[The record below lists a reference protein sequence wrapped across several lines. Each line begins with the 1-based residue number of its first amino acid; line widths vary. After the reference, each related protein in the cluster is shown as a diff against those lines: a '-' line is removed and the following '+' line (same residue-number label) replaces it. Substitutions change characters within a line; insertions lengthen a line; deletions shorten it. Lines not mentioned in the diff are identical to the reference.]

1 LTSFGHSVTVRHNPT
16 RIARSDAVEAF
27 PAVHNFNLTS
37 AQPTLPQRSA
47 TMIMTVKKSYGV
59 LLALTLCLGTASV
72 LSAQDKSMESAP
84 PKVLNVVRE
93 VVKPGKGGAAH
104 ERTES
109 AFVRAMT
116 AAKATDHY
124 IALDSL
130 TGPSRTLF
138 LSGYDN
144 FAEWEKIQRAEQANA
159 TLSDALDR
167 AGQAD
172 GDLLQSYETSTYVLN
187 SAQSNAAADG
197 LAGARYFEIEVFGIK
212 PGHEA
217 DWDAAVK
224 LVIPALAKANPDDHW
239 AMYDRVYGGPFVAV
253 VMRPL
258 KSAAQIDQSFASDPK
273 FAAAMGEDGMKKLDE
288 LSASAMESHESNLF
302 VINPR
307 ISYVSAEMMAAD
319 PTFWKRAAAPAAEH
333 KKPAEKSAQ

>member
-1 LTSFGHSVTVRHNPT
+1 M
-16 RIARSDAVEAF
+16 
-27 PAVHNFNLTS
+27 
-37 AQPTLPQRSA
+37 
-47 TMIMTVKKSYGV
+47 TMKKSFGV
-59 LLALTLCLGTASV
+59 LLGLALCLGTASV
-72 LSAQDKSMESAP
+72 VAAQEKSMNNAP

-124 IALDSL
+124 FALDAL

-138 LSGYDN
+138 LSGYGN

-172 GDLLQSYETSTYVLN
+172 GDLLQSYELSTYVLN
-187 SAQSNAAADG
+187 PEQSNPGTDG
-197 LAGARYFEIEVFGIK
+197 LVGARYFEIEIFRIK
-212 PGHEA
+212 PGHESE
-217 DWDAAVK
+217 WDAAVK

-258 KSAAQIDQSFASDPK
+258 KSAAQIDQSFAADPK
-273 FAAAMGEDGMKKLDE
+273 FAAALGEDGMKKLNE
-288 LSASAMESHESNLF
+288 LSAASMESHESNLF

-307 ISYVSAEMMAAD
+307 ISYVSAEMIASD
-319 PTFWKRAAAPAAEH
+319 PTFWKRAAAPAAER
-333 KKPAEKSAQ
+333 KKPAEKPAQ

>member
-1 LTSFGHSVTVRHNPT
+1 MNM
-16 RIARSDAVEAF
+16 
-27 PAVHNFNLTS
+27 
-37 AQPTLPQRSA
+37 
-47 TMIMTVKKSYGV
+47 TMKKSFGV
-59 LLALTLCLGTASV
+59 LLALALCLGTASV
-72 LSAQDKSMESAP
+72 VAAQEKSMNNAP

-124 IALDSL
+124 IALDAI

-138 LSGYDN
+138 LSGYEN
-144 FAEWEKIQRAEQANA
+144 FAEWEKMQRAEQANA

-172 GDLLQSYETSTYVLN
+172 GDLLQSYDLSTYVLN
-187 SAQSNAAADG
+187 SDQSNPGADG
-197 LAGARYFEIEVFGIK
+197 LVGARFFEIEVFHIK
-212 PGHEA
+212 PGHES

-258 KSAAQIDQSFASDPK
+258 KSATQIDQSFASDPK
-273 FAAAMGEDGMKKLDE
+273 FAAALGEDGMKKLNE
-288 LSASAMESHESNLF
+288 LSASCMESHESNLF
-302 VINPR
+302 AINPR
-307 ISYVSAEMMAAD
+307 ISYVSAETMASD

-333 KKPAEKSAQ
+333 KKPEEKPAQ

>member
-1 LTSFGHSVTVRHNPT
+1 
-16 RIARSDAVEAF
+16 
-27 PAVHNFNLTS
+27 
-37 AQPTLPQRSA
+37 
-47 TMIMTVKKSYGV
+47 MIMTAKKAYGV
-59 LLALTLCLGTASV
+59 LLALTLCLGTATV
-72 LSAQDKSMESAP
+72 VSAQEKSMNTAP
-84 PKVLNVVRE
+84 PKILNVVRE

-124 IALDSL
+124 FALDAL

-138 LSGYDN
+138 LSGYDS
-144 FAEWEKIQRAEQANA
+144 FAELEKIQRAEQANA

-187 SAQSNAAADG
+187 TEQSNPGADG
-197 LAGARYFEIEVFGIK
+197 LKGARYFEIEVFQIK

-258 KSAAQIDQSFASDPK
+258 KSAAQIDQSFAADPK
-273 FAAAMGEDGMKKLDE
+273 FAAALGEDGMKKLNE
-288 LSASAMESHESNLF
+288 LSAASMESHESNLF

-307 ISYVSAEMMAAD
+307 ISYVGADMIASD
-319 PTFWKRAAAPAAEH
+319 PTFWKRATAAPAAEH
-333 KKPAEKSAQ
+333 KTPAEKPAQ

>member
-1 LTSFGHSVTVRHNPT
+1 M
-16 RIARSDAVEAF
+16 
-27 PAVHNFNLTS
+27 
-37 AQPTLPQRSA
+37 
-47 TMIMTVKKSYGV
+47 TMTKKKISGI
-59 LLALTLCLGTASV
+59 LLGLTLCLGTATV
-72 LSAQDKSMESAP
+72 ASAQEKSMNDAP

-124 IALDSL
+124 IALDAI

-138 LSGYDN
+138 LSGYEN
-144 FAEWEKIQRAEQANA
+144 FAEWEKVQHAEQANA

-172 GDLLQSYETSTYVLN
+172 GDLLQSYELSTYILN
-187 SAQSNAAADG
+187 PEQSNAGNDG
-197 LAGARYFEIEVFGIK
+197 LKGARFFEIEVFRIK

-258 KSAAQIDQSFASDPK
+258 KSASQIDQSFASDPK
-273 FAAAMGEDGMKKLDE
+273 FAAALGEDGMKKLNE
-288 LSASAMESHESNLF
+288 LSAACMESHESNLF

-307 ISYVSAEMMAAD
+307 ISYASAETVASD
-319 PTFWKRAAAPAAEH
+319 PTFWKSAATPAAER
-333 KKPAEKSAQ
+333 KKPAEKPAQ

>member
-1 LTSFGHSVTVRHNPT
+1 MNTN
-16 RIARSDAVEAF
+16 
-27 PAVHNFNLTS
+27 
-37 AQPTLPQRSA
+37 
-47 TMIMTVKKSYGV
+47 VKKSFGV
-59 LLALTLCLGTASV
+59 LLGLTFCLGTANV
-72 LSAQDKSMESAP
+72 ASAQEAAMDKAP

-124 IALDSL
+124 FALDSL
-130 TGPSRTLF
+130 SGPSRTLF
-138 LSGYDN
+138 LSGYDS
-144 FAEWEKIQRAEQANA
+144 FAALEKIQHEEQANS

-172 GDLLQSYETSTYVLN
+172 GELLQSYETSTYVLN
-187 SAQSNAAADG
+187 KEQSNPGTEG
-197 LAGARYFEIEVFGIK
+197 LVGARYFEIEVFRIK

-239 AMYDRVYGGPFVAV
+239 AMYDRVYGGPFVAA

-258 KSAAQIDQSFASDPK
+258 KSAAQIDESFAADPK
-273 FAAAMGEDGMKKLDE
+273 FAAAMGEDGMKKLSE
-288 LSASAMESHESNLF
+288 LSAAAIESSETNLF
-302 VINPR
+302 AINPR
-307 ISYVSAEMMAAD
+307 ISYVGAETMAAD
-319 PTFWKRAAAPAAEH
+319 PTFWKPARVATPAAEH
-333 KKPAEKSAQ
+333 KKPAEKPAQ

>member
-1 LTSFGHSVTVRHNPT
+1 
-16 RIARSDAVEAF
+16 
-27 PAVHNFNLTS
+27 
-37 AQPTLPQRSA
+37 
-47 TMIMTVKKSYGV
+47 MTVKKLSGI
-59 LLALTLCLGTASV
+59 LLALSLGLATVTVA
-72 LSAQDKSMESAP
+72 SAQETSMDKAP

-93 VVKPGKGGAAH
+93 VLKPGKGGAAH

-124 IALDSL
+124 FALDAL

-138 LSGYDN
+138 LSGYES
-144 FAEWEKIQRAEQANA
+144 FADLEKIQREEQANA

-187 SAQSNAAADG
+187 KEQSNAGADG
-197 LAGARYFEIEVFGIK
+197 LVGARYFEIEVFRIK
-212 PGHEA
+212 PGHES

-239 AMYDRVYGGPFVAV
+239 AMYDRVYGGPFMAV

-258 KSAAQIDQSFASDPK
+258 KSAAEIDQSFASDPK
-273 FAAAMGEDGMKKLDE
+273 FAAALGEDGRKKLSE
-288 LSASAMESHESNLF
+288 LSAAAIESSETNLF

-307 ISYVSAEMMAAD
+307 ISYVGAEMMAAD
-319 PTFWKRAAAPAAEH
+319 PTFWKPARAAAPAAEH
-333 KKPAEKSAQ
+333 KKPAEKPAQ